1 MIETTQTPR
10 IPREWS
16 DRLTLII
23 DSQSNDHCYVTS
35 YGSVSS
41 TTKDIA
47 NALLEK
53 FFANGGVNAI
63 NSILDDKHVVVER
76 PGIYPLLHGGIQFE
90 WSDNSIDWSI
100 EIPNNG
106 DIEISAFGFGK
117 AVDWDA
123 MIMPYGEVE
132 DVADKVFKQY
142 SLMRDNVTNKQPENN
157 AY

>member
-1 MIETTQTPR
+1 MTNYTQTPR
-10 IPREWS
+10 IPKEWS
-16 DRLTLII
+16 ERLTLIM
-23 DSQSNDHCYVTS
+23 DFQSDDHCCVKS
-35 YGSVSS
+35 QGSVSS

-53 FFANGGVNAI
+53 FFTNGDVNAI

-76 PGIYPLLHGGIQFE
+76 PDIYPLLRGGIQFK
-90 WSDNSIDWSI
+90 WSNNGIDWSI

-142 SLMRDNVTNKQPENN
+142 SLMRDNVIDKQPEN
-157 AY
+157 

>member
-1 MIETTQTPR
+1 MTETTQTPR

-23 DSQSNDHCYVTS
+23 DPQSNDHCYVTS
-35 YGSVSS
+35 YGSISS

-76 PGIYPLLHGGIQFE
+76 PGIYPLLRGGIQFE
-90 WSDNSIDWSI
+90 WDDNGIDWSI

-123 MIMPYGEVE
+123 MIAPYGEAE

-142 SLMRDNVTNKQPENN
+142 SLMRDNVTDKQPEN
-157 AY
+157 

>member
-1 MIETTQTPR
+1 MTETTQTPR

-16 DRLTLII
+16 KCLTLIM
-23 DSQSNDHCYVTS
+23 DFQSDDHYCVKS

-76 PGIYPLLHGGIQFE
+76 PGIYPLLRGGIQFE
-90 WSDNSIDWSI
+90 WSGNGIDWSI

-106 DIEISAFGFGK
+106 GIEISAFGFGK

-123 MIMPYGEVE
+123 VIVPYGGVE
-132 DVADKVFKQY
+132 DIADKVFKQY
-142 SLMRDNVTNKQPENN
+142 SLMRDNIIDKQPENN